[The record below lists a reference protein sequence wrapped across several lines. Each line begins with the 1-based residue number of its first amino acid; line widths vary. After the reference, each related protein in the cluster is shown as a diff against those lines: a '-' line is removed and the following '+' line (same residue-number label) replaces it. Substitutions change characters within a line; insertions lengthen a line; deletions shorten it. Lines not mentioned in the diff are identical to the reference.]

1 MEKKVIYKLLWAPF
15 MGAQT
20 SNKSVNSSE
29 FGLDDNLSY
38 QI

>member
-1 MEKKVIYKLLWAPF
+1 MEKKVIHKLLWAPF

-20 SNKSVNSSE
+20 SNKSVNS
-29 FGLDDNLSY
+29 FGLDDILSY